1 MNKIIKYLLVIC
13 PIILSILLVVNI
25 TKYQSA
31 ITNNKSIIESTNNYE
46 LQINN
51 NITKKEELEK
61 EISSLKEKN
70 KDKIWQYDRWIKWNK
85 EIKEKIN

>member
-1 MNKIIKYLLVIC
+1 MIKIIKYILVIC

-25 TKYQSA
+25 TKYNEAKS
-31 ITNNKSIIESTNNYE
+31 NNKSIIESTNNYE
-46 LQINN
+46 VKIND
-51 NITKKEELEK
+51 NITKKEELKK
-61 EISSLKEKN
+61 EVLSLQEEN